1 MKWTPQ
7 NDSYQGEYLVS
18 DKYESEGVLFT
29 SGRILIKDALIQD
42 GYVFMNGRKSINYEK
57 RNILVRYL
65 DILETSVKYKLTF
78 NTFLNILIR
87 VLPIILLTLCL
98 IGIAYLSNG
107 DSQLFGRIARVT
119 INTISVGLLVTFVP
133 LYLVICVFK
142 DNTFRKFYD
151 ATLCLVVNAG
161 DDDPG
166 YVIEKK
172 VSSDC
177 ADDIRGTLR
186 DHINYWHKIR
196 NGIPNSDCV
205 KSFST
210 YASESTVISEMGLP
224 LGRSTPTRGLVERPD
239 GVLDF

>member
-1 MKWTPQ
+1 MKWAPR

-18 DKYESEGVLFT
+18 DKYEAEGVLFT

-42 GYVFMNGRKSINYEK
+42 GYVFMYGKKSINYEK

-98 IGIAYLSNG
+98 IGIAYFSHG
-107 DSQLFGRIARVT
+107 DNQLFGRIARET
-119 INTISVGLLVTFVP
+119 INTISLGLLCTFVP
-133 LYLVICVFK
+133 LYLVLCVFK
-142 DNTFRKFYD
+142 ENTFKRFYD

-161 DDDPG
+161 DDDPE

-172 VSSDC
+172 VSPNC
-177 ADDIRGTLR
+177 ADDIHSTLR
-186 DHINYWHKIR
+186 DYINYWHKIR
-196 NGIPNSDCV
+196 NGIPDSDCIRL
-205 KSFST
+205 FSI
-210 YASESTVISEMGLP
+210 YASESAVVSELGLP
-224 LGRSTPTRGLVERPD
+224 LGRSTTTRGLVERPD